1 MEKKNETVKDA
12 GPVNGRSSVMDLAV
26 MGMFIAIIV
35 LMAYTPIGLIDLP
48 LIKATILHVPVI
60 IGAILL
66 GPKKG
71 AALGFVFGLTS
82 IIKNTM
88 SPSLLSFLFTPLVP
102 VPGLGRGSLWALV
115 ICFVPRI
122 LVGVI
127 PYYVSVILLF
137 FVKGSGDKKTEV
149 KASAT
154 ETAAVEGPADEKKAA
169 EEAAVMEKEAAK
181 ERERKTTPVR
191 TIIYAI
197 CGAVGSLTNSVLV
210 MGLVYLV
217 FIDAFAAVNNVAVS
231 EVGKIILGIIMT
243 NGFPET
249 VAAAIIV
256 PVVCIAVEK
265 AGFHR
270 I

>member
-12 GPVNGRSSVMDLAV
+12 GPVNGKSSVMDLAV

-127 PYYVSVILLF
+127 PYYVSAILLF
-137 FVKGSGDKKTEV
+137 FVKGFGGKKTEV
-149 KASAT
+149 KASGT
-154 ETAAVEGPADEKKAA
+154 EAVAEGPADEKKAC
-169 EEAAVMEKEAAK
+169 EEAAVREKEAAK

-197 CGAVGSLTNSVLV
+197 CGAAGSLTNSVLV

-217 FIDAFAAVNNVAVS
+217 FVDAFAAVNNVAVS

>member
-1 MEKKNETVKDA
+1 MENKNTSVQEA
-12 GPVNGRSSVMDLAV
+12 GPVNGKSSVMDLAV
-26 MGMFIAIIV
+26 MGMFIAIII

-48 LIKATILHVPVI
+48 VIKATILHVPVI

-88 SPSLLSFLFTPLVP
+88 SPSLLSFVFTPLVP
-102 VPGLGRGSLWALV
+102 VPGLGRGSLWALA

-127 PYYVSVILLF
+127 PYYISAILLF
-137 FVKGSGDKKTEV
+137 FVKGFSGKKAEV
-149 KASAT
+149 KPAET
-154 ETAAVEGPADEKKAA
+154 ETADGEGPADEKKAA
-169 EEAAVMEKEAAK
+169 EEAKAREREAAK
-181 ERERKTTPVR
+181 ERERKTAPVR

-197 CGAVGSLTNSVLV
+197 CGAAGSLTNSVGV
-210 MGLVYLV
+210 MGLVYV
-217 FIDAFAAVNNVAVS
+217 FFIDAFAAVNNVAVS
-231 EVGKIILGIIMT
+231 DVGKVIMGIVAT
-243 NGFPET
+243 NGLPET
-249 VAAAIIV
+249 IAAAIIV